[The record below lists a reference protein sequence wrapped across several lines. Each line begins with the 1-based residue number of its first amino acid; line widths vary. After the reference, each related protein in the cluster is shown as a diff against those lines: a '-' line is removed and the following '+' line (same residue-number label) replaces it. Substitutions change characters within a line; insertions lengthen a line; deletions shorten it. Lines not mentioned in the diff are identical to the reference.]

1 MQKLRDMLRK
11 HEGVKDK
18 VYLCSAGYETI
29 GVGRNISKSGLG
41 LADDEIDYLLD
52 NDIIRCIKELNS
64 NFPWFSNL
72 NEAREHAIIDICF
85 NLGITRLLK
94 FKNALAAMANS
105 QWDEAADEFY
115 DSRWA
120 KQVGDRAVTICE
132 MIRTGKYG
140 A

>member
-1 MQKLRDMLRK
+1 MQKLRDMLRR
-11 HEGVKDK
+11 HEGVKNK

-64 NFPWFSNL
+64 NFSWFSNL

-85 NLGITRLLK
+85 NLGVTRLLK
-94 FKNALAAMANS
+94 FKNALSAMANS
-105 QWDEAADEFY
+105 QWDEAANEFY
-115 DSRWA
+115 GPSRLGIERLQSA
-120 KQVGDRAVTICE
+120 K
-132 MIRTGKYG
+132 
-140 A
+140 